1 MTGIT
6 IHRRERKERRE
17 RKKLWNSKYI
27 FYPKCL
33 TNLTLVLSILLIFG
47 SIPAYSQ
54 IDIKGFID
62 TYHAVR
68 TKAPNDY
75 LSSRTRVRLEMLTES
90 DNALA
95 YASANATKNHILPSQ
110 TGIELREAYLEY
122 AAESWD
128 FRIGRQ
134 IIIWGK
140 ADGVQITDVI
150 SPMDLTE
157 FLARDYD
164 DIRMPVDAF
173 KFRYLRDQVNFE
185 FIWVPNFQG
194 AVLPSGDNPWA
205 VGTEFPADL
214 NVTYENPLIPEKK
227 LSNSEFG
234 GKISFYLPG
243 IDLALSSLCTW
254 DKLPVMNQTRI
265 DDDSLSVRLEHHRL
279 TFVGLEFSMPYHEF
293 VVRGEAAYYKG
304 KYLEPASFDD
314 RLMKKNTINWLL
326 GLDWSPGGNWSLS
339 AQFADNF
346 ILDYDKKILN
356 EEHTMISTLNIS
368 KELFRETL
376 TISSMGYLG
385 INDKDCFTRSSMD
398 YALTDELHLLAGF
411 DIFIGDKGMF
421 GQFKDN
427 NETWVKAK
435 YSF

>member
-1 MTGIT
+1 MNQLRITNYELRIVKRLSGI
-6 IHRRERKERRE
+6 E
-17 RKKLWNSKYI
+17 
-27 FYPKCL
+27 
-33 TNLTLVLSILLIFG
+33 LSSPLINGLRGLLIALFFITPSYAQLEVG
-47 SIPAYSQ
+47 
-54 IDIKGFID
+54 GFVD
-62 TYHAVR
+62 SYHAVR
-68 TKAPNDY
+68 IKKPNDF
-75 LSSRTRVRLEMLTES
+75 LSSRNRLRLE
-90 DNALA
+90 A
-95 YASANATKNHILPSQ
+95 YMEFDETYLFVSFNVMHNYILPEQ
-110 TGIELREAYLEY
+110 TGTELREAWFDY
-122 AAESWD
+122 ASDNWD
-128 FRIGRQ
+128 LRIGRQ

-140 ADGVQITDVI
+140 ADGIQITDII

-173 KFRYLRDQVNFE
+173 KFRYLPEKINFE
-185 FIWVPNFQG
+185 LIWVPNFQG

-214 NVTYENPLIPEKK
+214 NV
-227 LSNSEFG
+227 
-234 GKISFYLPG
+234 
-243 IDLALSSLCTW
+243 
-254 DKLPVMNQTRI
+254 NQIRI
-265 DDDSLSVRLEHHRL
+265 DDDSLSVRFEHHRL

-293 VVRGEAAYYKG
+293 VIRGEAAYYKG

-314 RLMKKNTINWLL
+314 RLMQKNTINWLL

-346 ILDYDKKILN
+346 ILNYDKKILN
-356 EEHTMISTLNIS
+356 EEHAMISTLNIS
-368 KELFRETL
+368 KKLFRETL

-385 INDKDCFTRSSMD
+385 INDKDCFIRSSMD

-427 NETWVKAK
+427 NEVWVKAK

>member
-1 MTGIT
+1 MNQLRITNYKLRIVKRLSGI
-6 IHRRERKERRE
+6 E
-17 RKKLWNSKYI
+17 
-27 FYPKCL
+27 
-33 TNLTLVLSILLIFG
+33 LSSPLINGLRGLLIAMFFITLSYAQLEVG
-47 SIPAYSQ
+47 
-54 IDIKGFID
+54 GFVD
-62 TYHAVR
+62 SYHAVR
-68 TKAPNDY
+68 IKEPNDF
-75 LSSRTRVRLEMLTES
+75 LSSRNRLRLEAHTEFDETYLFVS
-90 DNALA
+90 FNVMHN
-95 YASANATKNHILPSQ
+95 YILPEQ
-110 TGIELREAYLEY
+110 TGTELREAWFDYT
-122 AAESWD
+122 SDNWD
-128 FRIGRQ
+128 LRIGRQ

-140 ADGVQITDVI
+140 ADGIQITDII

-173 KFRYLRDQVNFE
+173 KFRYLPEKINFE
-185 FIWVPNFQG
+185 LIWVPNFQG
-194 AVLPSGDNPWA
+194 AVLPGGDNPWA

-243 IDLALSSLCTW
+243 IDLALSSLYTW
-254 DKLPVMNQTRI
+254 DKFPVMNQTRI

-279 TFVGLEFSMPYHEF
+279 TFVGLEFSTPYHEF
-293 VVRGEAAYYKG
+293 VIRGEAAYYKG

-346 ILDYDKKILN
+346 ILDYDKKIFN
-356 EEHTMISTLNIS
+356 KEDTMISTLNIS
-368 KELFRETL
+368 KKLFRETL

-398 YALTDELHLLAGF
+398 YALTDELHLLTGV

-427 NETWVKAK
+427 NEVWVKAK